1 MEPNSEFGRLLRE
14 ARKARGKT
22 LSKLAEETGFSRGTF
37 SKLENGVYDRP
48 PSERLITAVSKA
60 LGLDTAELMN
70 ARNAYSPTPVV
81 ERVPPNL
88 AKTDRDRTVEDFYI
102 AESPSALIF
111 LSDPPLER
119 ALVEAV
125 NELVRAAK
133 RGLDAHQP
141 SPAQTLLEL
150 AKNFTHSR
158 NNEELRV
165 ADLEIE
171 MLLALAR
178 SRLRSRQNVVAKS
191 GDQPDVEFA
200 AALTTIGLII
210 AKTSERERRA
220 GHVWFLVLKEL
231 AALAARMVH
240 IVVGRPSI
248 GVVLSWPQVN
258 KDILRVTDPE
268 RFIVEPPT
276 TKSGSNETLKSD
288 SLDESLIRR
297 RIVAEAEIALSLFC
311 AAFDLE
317 PTVLEPPD
325 QLRNF
330 LIQAH
335 WDIERAI
342 VMRDI
347 IRLRSF
353 LTSKGYSV
361 NPDDQRTN
369 SWCEDKMRQT
379 ILEVRQRCRSLI
391 IKEEILEVRSFL
403 AYAHLELGF
412 LLRTR
417 ENESGDIIEAFWN
430 FTLSSLFDPLFD
442 GYVRIQLKEIWARL
456 SGNNSEYVK
465 LERRVERK
473 LAVSDLSKF
482 DYDF

>member
-1 MEPNSEFGRLLRE
+1 M
-14 ARKARGKT
+14 T

-60 LGLDTAELMN
+60 LGLDTAELMK
-70 ARNAYSPTPVV
+70 ARNAYNPAPIV
-81 ERVPPNL
+81 ERVTPDL

-102 AESPSALIF
+102 AESSSALTL
-111 LSDPPLER
+111 LSDPRLER
-119 ALVEAV
+119 ALVETV

-150 AKNFTHSR
+150 AKNFTLSS
-158 NNEELRV
+158 NNEQLRV

-178 SRLRSRQNVVAKS
+178 SRLRSRQNVMAKS
-191 GDQPDVEFA
+191 GDRPDIEFA
-200 AALTTIGLII
+200 EALTKLGLIL
-210 AKTSERERRA
+210 AETSKHEKKAR
-220 GHVWFLVLKEL
+220 HVWFLVLKEL
-231 AALAARMVH
+231 AAMAARMVH
-240 IVVGRPSI
+240 IVIARPSI
-248 GVVLSWPQVN
+248 GVALSWPQVN
-258 KDILRVTDPE
+258 KDILRVIDSEP
-268 RFIVEPPT
+268 FIVEPPT
-276 TKSGSNETLKSD
+276 TESSSIETLKSD
-288 SLDESLIRR
+288 SLDDALLRR
-297 RIVAEAEIALSLFC
+297 RIVAEAEIALSLFY
-311 AAFDLE
+311 AAVDLE
-317 PTVLEPPD
+317 LMQLGPAD

-330 LIQAH
+330 IDQAH
-335 WDIERAI
+335 WKIERAI

-347 IRLRSF
+347 IRLRS
-353 LTSKGYSV
+353 LLASKGYSV
-361 NPDDQRTN
+361 NPDDQKTN
-369 SWCEDKMRQT
+369 GWCEDQMRQT
-379 ILEVRQRCRSLI
+379 ILEVRQRSRSLI
-391 IKEEILEVRSFL
+391 IEEEILEVRSFL

-417 ENESGDIIEAFWN
+417 ENESRDIVEAFWS
-430 FTLSSLFDPLFD
+430 FTLSSLFDPLFE

-456 SGNNSEYVK
+456 SGNNSEYLK

-473 LAVSDLSKF
+473 LAASDLSKF